1 MYFIHVQEYCYMHFL
16 KHTPQ
21 FKSLGLVVGII
32 IIFFFYVLAQLTRLH
47 LFDQKYSNLQ
57 KYILQNITI

>member
-21 FKSLGLVVGII
+21 FKSLGLVCGIII
-32 IIFFFYVLAQLTRLH
+32 IIFFLLCFGPTRLH